1 MLAQERPAY
10 RLALRNALTL
20 HVKRPGLALSIT
32 LFNAAI
38 LAVSLWWRFP
48 WLVLSTSLP
57 ALMACA

>member
-48 WLVLSTSLP
+48 WLMLSTSLP
-57 ALMACA
+57 A